1 MRRMD
6 GVSAFMLA
14 QEKPGSYMHTLKI
27 SVLDPTEMEVPW
39 DFDRF
44 RQSVARRLHL
54 LPMFRWKFKRV
65 PLGLHHPVWVD
76 DPDFDLAYHIRR
88 VACPAP
94 GNRESLCELISQL
107 YAWPLDMS
115 KPLWICWVV
124 EGMEDG
130 SVVLVTLLHHAYT
143 DGTGAARLMK
153 RFYSAAAEV
162 DPKEAPWKPEPTPG
176 RMKLLARALV
186 DLPVTMWRR
195 LPRIGRGIVNS
206 RRLKR
211 HYDASGKALPPS
223 ALRDGRDSPIN
234 VMLGYGRTFV
244 FETYDLEMIRTT
256 AKKFGVT
263 INDLFVA
270 SAAAAYR
277 KFMEQ
282 RGYDVDSGPLVT
294 AIPVSQRPPEDED
307 DCLGNMTSTDFL
319 AMPVHI
325 LDPLERLRA
334 ASRAGNTM
342 KEHLAQAVGL
352 DLSSVLEVMPPVL
365 LRLMDWWVARNG
377 GKVGIWG
384 NAALSN
390 VPGPREKLY
399 MGKIPVSNWISMG
412 QIFHGLGLN
421 TTVWSYAG
429 QFNLSILA
437 DRNLLPDG
445 WELVGYF
452 TEAFEEYAQLA
463 DQQAEAA

>member
-14 QEKPGSYMHTLKI
+14 QERPGAYMHTLKI
-27 SVLDPTEMEVPW
+27 SVLDPGAMNVPW

-44 RQSVARRLHL
+44 RCSLARRMHL
-54 LPMFRWKFKRV
+54 LPMLRWKVKRV
-65 PLGLHHPVWVD
+65 PFGLHHPVWVD
-76 DPDFDLAYHIRR
+76 DPNFDLGYHVRR

-94 GNRESLCELISQL
+94 GDRQALCELISQL
-107 YAWPLDMS
+107 YAWTLDLS

-130 SVVLVTLLHHAYT
+130 SVVLVHLLHHAYT
-143 DGTGAARLMK
+143 DGTGAARLMQT
-153 RFYSAAAEV
+153 FYSASTETEPEEV
-162 DPKEAPWKPEPTPG
+162 PWEPAPEPG
-176 RMKLLARALV
+176 RLTLLVRALG
-186 DLPVTMWRR
+186 DLPLTLWRS
-195 LPRIGRGIVNS
+195 LPRIGQGIVNS

-211 HYDASGKALPPS
+211 YYEASGKGLPPS
-223 ALRDGRDSPIN
+223 TFRDGRDSPFN

-244 FETYDLEMIRTT
+244 YETYELETIRCS

-270 SAAAAYR
+270 AAAGAYR
-277 KFMEQ
+277 NFMLK
-282 RGYDVDSGPLVT
+282 RDYDVDSGPLVT
-294 AIPVSQRPPEDED
+294 AIPVSQRPPADTD
-307 DCLGNMTSTDFL
+307 DFIGNKTSTDFL
-319 AMPVHI
+319 AMPIHI
-325 LDPLERLRA
+325 RDPLERLREA
-334 ASRAGNTM
+334 RRAGNTM
-342 KEHLAQAVGL
+342 KEHMAHAEGL
-352 DLSSVLEVMPPVL
+352 DLSSLLEVTPPVL

-399 MGKIPVSNWISMG
+399 MGQIPVSNWISMG

-429 QFNLSILA
+429 HFNLSILA
-437 DRNLLPDG
+437 DRKLLPDG

-452 TEAFEEYAQLA
+452 TEAFDEYARLA
-463 DQQAEAA
+463 EQEAEAA